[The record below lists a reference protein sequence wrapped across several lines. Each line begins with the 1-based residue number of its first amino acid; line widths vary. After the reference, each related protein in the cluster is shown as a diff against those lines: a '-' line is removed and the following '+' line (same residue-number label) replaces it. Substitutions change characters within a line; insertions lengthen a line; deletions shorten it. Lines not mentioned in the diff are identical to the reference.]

1 MALVNSFSQSQPV
14 GAPSIITLTDTST
27 GSDSSITER
36 RVYLRKSDGL
46 FLVPP
51 GTETDYIV
59 WDYAD
64 ATIDIDVLSK
74 DRALLITVE
83 WIGTVA
89 PVVPIPT
96 TGVWAYYDADLGVTG
111 TSSVTILS
119 DQSGNSHD
127 FISAGGDTPELI
139 TDAINGCDAI
149 SSYGLPAIMATADD
163 IPDLS
168 AGGTVIMVVKQS
180 SADGATNSDI
190 GGVFIGAGS
199 QINLQVQRGNTST
212 GPLTSIRG
220 GINASTFAITGDEV
234 AEDTFVTITLRNDGT
249 DNYISVNGGAE
260 TTATANGAGYSAT
273 PLTLF
278 KTLAGAQG
286 NKQFAWGII
295 CTRELTT
302 EEITDIQDYLQ
313 TKYAHY

>member
-1 MALVNSFSQSQPV
+1 MAFSQSFVCSQV
-14 GAPSIITLTDTST
+14 IGDPSRIYFEDTST
-27 GSDSSITER
+27 GSDIGIVER
-36 RVYLRKSDGL
+36 RIYLQLYDGTY
-46 FLVPP
+46 LVPS
-51 GTETDYIV
+51 GTTTDYIV
-59 WDYAD
+59 WPLAQTTFSVDILDAD
-64 ATIDIDVLSK
+64 KAISIKVD
-74 DRALLITVE
+74 
-83 WIGTVA
+83 WWGTA
-89 PVVPIPT
+89 VPIPA
-96 TGVWAYYDADLGVTG
+96 TGVWAFYDADLGVTG
-111 TSSVTILS
+111 TSSVTVLA
-119 DQSGNSHD
+119 DQSGNSHNL
-127 FISAGGDTPELI
+127 ISAGGDTPELI
-139 TDAINGCDAI
+139 TDALNGSNAI
-149 SSYGLPAIMATADD
+149 SSYGLPAIMATEDD

-168 AGGTVIMVVKQS
+168 AGGTVIIVAKQS
-180 SADGATNSDI
+180 SADGATNSDT

-199 QINLQVQRGNTST
+199 QVNMQVQRGNTST

-234 AEDTFVTITLRNDGT
+234 TEDTFVTITLRNDGT
-249 DNYISVNGGAE
+249 DSYISINGGTEAS
-260 TTATANGAGYSAT
+260 ATSNGSGYSAT